1 LYALQTFYAVIEQP
15 GIAGIISS
23 ILVLASFN
31 LVQHLK
37 SAVPADILLK
47 YALVVHA
54 FSWAAQ
60 IFGHVVF
67 EKRSPAFI
75 HNLFQAFVM
84 APLFVVVEVLFM
96 FGYRPEFKK
105 HVDARIASEIKTA

>member
-1 LYALQTFYAVIEQP
+1 MIEQP

-37 SAVPADILLK
+37 SAVPADVLLH
-47 YALVVHA
+47 YALAVHV
-54 FSWAAQ
+54 FSWVAQ

-67 EKRSPAFI
+67 EKRAPAFI
-75 HNLFQAFVM
+75 DNLFQAFVM
-84 APLFVVVEVLFM
+84 APVFVVVEVLFM

-105 HVDARIASEIKTA
+105 HVDARIARQIEGFTKKTA